1 MPKYLVGEVQMDDAL
16 LQAKM
21 NMLCNDPETRLEVHT
36 LFAKMIDPWVPFL
49 NGPLSQTLN
58 IQPEYV
64 QYTQPYA
71 HYQYYGVKFKHTK
84 DYHPLASAM
93 WDDAAMV
100 TIGDSFVQ
108 QVKDILVRRAKQ

>member
-1 MPKYLVGEVQMDDAL
+1 MPKYLVGEIDIDEAA
-16 LQAKM
+16 LQARM
-21 NMLCNDPETRLEVHT
+21 NALCEDPETRLEVHT

-49 NGPLSQTLN
+49 NGPLSQTIN

-64 QYTQPYA
+64 QYTQVYS
-71 HYQYYGVKFKHTK
+71 HYQYYGIHFKHTK

-93 WDDAAMV
+93 WDDVAMV
-100 TIGDSFVQ
+100 TIGDSFTQ